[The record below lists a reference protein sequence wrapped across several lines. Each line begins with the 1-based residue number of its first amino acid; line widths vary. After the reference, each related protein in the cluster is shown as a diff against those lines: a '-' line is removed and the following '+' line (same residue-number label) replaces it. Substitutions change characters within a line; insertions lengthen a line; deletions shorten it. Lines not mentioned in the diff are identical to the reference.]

1 MIRILANVRQKNI
14 IQFTRLSTTPVP
26 LKRNNRRET
35 SAEKHKIK
43 VEEEKLFAAQ
53 SLFLDYKNTFK
64 LLDVRKVTKSQ
75 GKKKTVQYEY
85 ENSPIDPPSDDFI
98 ESNSG
103 VFVLDDFKERYELL
117 FKPVWNQI
125 DSLGGGWTDK
135 NIQNL
140 IINWDGDEY
149 PLGDVAEIVVSGNKV
164 AVSVAGMSDLVS
176 PILVTC
182 RKHNLVASDKNDLIT
197 IKLPPVTTAVK
208 KKAIKEANES
218 FKRFKTNFDSLLNQE
233 LKQILSSALE
243 EDELE
248 GFSTHTDII
257 EWIVQF
263 QVMMMTHHEDTI
275 IRAENLLKQREKSM
289 LK

>member
-1 MIRILANVRQKNI
+1 MNYYSSQFGTKLTVWVEAGLIRIFRFVRITYSLIIVNIKLNI
-14 IQFTRLSTTPVP
+14 I
-26 LKRNNRRET
+26 
-35 SAEKHKIK
+35 
-43 VEEEKLFAAQ
+43 
-53 SLFLDYKNTFK
+53 FK
-64 LLDVRKVTKSQ
+64 
-75 GKKKTVQYEY
+75 
-85 ENSPIDPPSDDFI
+85 
-98 ESNSG
+98 
-103 VFVLDDFKERYELL
+103 
-117 FKPVWNQI
+117 
-125 DSLGGGWTDK
+125 
-135 NIQNL
+135 NL